1 MSGAAASDASDF
13 CATHVREFARD
24 QYLATLFAPAAQR
37 PDLYALYAFSI
48 EITRI
53 PPVVREPMAGEVRL
67 QWWHEALHGLRNE
80 EAQANPTAAA
90 LRAALA
96 RHPQID
102 RARLLTLL
110 DARTAD
116 LYADPVEA
124 MPSLERYADET
135 NGAILQAAMAIL
147 SPDASTQSIPLSRH
161 AAFVLTVGDIVKHF
175 ARDAARGKTYLPQD
189 IAQQHGV
196 NLDGISSREGA
207 ATVTNALC
215 ALATD
220 ARARLKELGEYAAG
234 GARYAPALLPAF
246 AVPLYLDRVESAGF
260 DPYQMVPDVPQWR
273 RQWAMW
279 RAARRFK

>member
-1 MSGAAASDASDF
+1 MSGAPADDASDF
-13 CATHVREFARD
+13 CAAHVREFARD

-37 PDLYALYAFSI
+37 RDLYALYAFGI
-48 EITRI
+48 EIARI
-53 PPVVREPMAGEVRL
+53 PTAVREPMAGEVRL

-90 LRAALA
+90 LLAALA

-116 LYADPVEA
+116 LYADPIETIA
-124 MPSLERYADET
+124 AFERYADET
-135 NGAILQAAMAIL
+135 DGAILQAAMAIL
-147 SPDASTQSIPLSRH
+147 SPDASTHSATLSRH
-161 AAFVLTVGDIVKHF
+161 AGFVLTVGVIVKHF

-189 IAQQHGV
+189 VAQQHGV
-196 NLDGISSREGA
+196 SLDGISSSEGA
-207 ATVTNALC
+207 AHVATALR
-215 ALATD
+215 ALAKD
-220 ARARLKELGEYAAG
+220 ARARLKGLGDAAG
-234 GARYAPALLPAF
+234 AARYAPALLPAF
-246 AVPLYLDRVESAGF
+246 TVPLYLDRIERAGF
-260 DPYQMVPDVPQWR
+260 DPYHDAIDVPQWR